1 MKLEGYNGKL
11 EDTNRLKFNLSFFED
26 GLSELP
32 YVQMQREN
40 FRKLAELIVKRFD
53 DAQNAAVS
61 LAYAR
66 FLDLAEG
73 DMLDKI
79 ASHYFIDRNGKSD
92 STLRSAIK
100 IFALRQNTEPTRPEI
115 VKILNVLTDSGFVK
129 IYKGTKNYVEVV
141 LSIDCVP
148 MKDLASEIEGLFPI
162 NTNLKLCSVPVG
174 RKPFGVVSIHST
186 KPSKKI
192 GTLGS
197 VHDPII
203 KQNNVATVTVLDNER
218 D

>member
-1 MKLEGYNGKL
+1 MELK
-11 EDTNRLKFNLSFFED
+11 DANRLKFNLSFSED

-32 YVQMQREN
+32 YVQIQREN

-79 ASHYFIDRNGKSD
+79 ASHYFIERGEKSD

-129 IYKGTKNYVEVV
+129 IYKGAKNYIEVV

-174 RKPFGVVSIHST
+174 RKPFGVIGLYD
-186 KPSKKI
+186 KNPSPKI
-192 GTLGS
+192 GKLGGVYDS
-197 VHDPII
+197 LIH
-203 KQNNVATVTVLDNER
+203 QNNVATVTILDNER
-218 D
+218 N

>member
-1 MKLEGYNGKL
+1 MELK
-11 EDTNRLKFNLSFFED
+11 DANRLKFNLSFSED

-32 YVQMQREN
+32 YIQIQREN

-66 FLDLAEG
+66 FLDIAEG
-73 DMLDKI
+73 EMLDKI
-79 ASHYFIDRNGKSD
+79 ASHYFIERNGKTD
-92 STLRSAIK
+92 RTLRSAIK

-129 IYKGTKNYVEVV
+129 IYKGTNNYIEVV

-174 RKPFGVVSIHST
+174 KKPFGVIGLYD
-186 KPSKKI
+186 KNPSNKI
-192 GTLGS
+192 GKVDG
-197 VHDPII
+197 VYDAII
-203 KQNNVATVTVLDNER
+203 HQNNVATVTILDNER

>member
-1 MKLEGYNGKL
+1 MEL
-11 EDTNRLKFNLSFFED
+11 EDANRLKFNLSFSED

-32 YVQMQREN
+32 YIQLNREN

-79 ASHYFIDRNGKSD
+79 ASHYFIERGEKSD

-129 IYKGTKNYVEVV
+129 IYKGINNYIEVV

-148 MKDLASEIEGLFPI
+148 MKDLSAEIEGLFPI

-174 RKPFGVVSIHST
+174 RKPFGVIGLYDQT
-186 KPSKKI
+186 PSSKI
-192 GTLGS
+192 GKLGG
-197 VHDPII
+197 VYDPII
-203 KQNNVATVTVLDNER
+203 NQNNVTTVTILDNER